1 MLNPTSLLADA
12 LGRNLAETYRRIY
25 GDREPHIASGLDE
38 AARLVIERIASSDA
52 LYHDVQH
59 TALVTLCVQDIL
71 RGRRLERAITPSDWG
86 HTILAALNH
95 DIGYVRGICPGDT
108 AEHFVID
115 AAGNTVTPPRG
126 ASDAFLM
133 PYHVERGKIMVRE
146 RFAPV
151 PYIDEERI
159 AAAIELTRFPVPDDE
174 DHAAT
179 DTEAGLV
186 RAGDLIGQLGDPLYL
201 RKLNALYHEFVE
213 TGINEKLGYSS
224 PADMVDRY
232 PQFYWSKVERYIG
245 DALRYLEMTMEGK
258 QWTATLYSHIFAIE
272 HNRRRMGPQP
282 GPRQQSGV
290 RERTTPGRLAEPFHL
305 QASNPCTP
313 ASTKAANP
321 PSMIGPTCSGAHI
334 MTCQPAWQLPIRH
347 RWRRRAWGLAP
358 TGQNDRTPQVWPR
371 SLPSRI

>member
-12 LGRNLAETYRRIY
+12 LGRNLAETFRRIY
-25 GDREPHIASGLDE
+25 GGREPHMADALDE

-52 LYHDVQH
+52 LYHDSEH

-71 RGRRLERAITPSDWG
+71 RGRRLERTMAPSDWC

-95 DIGYVRGICPGDT
+95 DIGYVRGICAGDT
-108 AEHFVID
+108 SEHFVID

-133 PYHVERGKIMVRE
+133 PWHVERSKVMVRD

-151 PYIDEERI
+151 PFIDEERL
-159 AAAIELTRFPVPDDE
+159 ARAIELTRFPVPDDG
-174 DHAAT
+174 DHDET

-213 TGINEKLGYSS
+213 NGINETLGYSS
-224 PADMVDRY
+224 PADMVERY

-258 QWTATLYSHIFAIE
+258 QWTANLYSHIFAIE
-272 HNRRRMGPQP
+272 HNRRRVGPQS
-282 GPRQQSGV
+282 GPA
-290 RERTTPGRLAEPFHL
+290 RERG
-305 QASNPCTP
+305 
-313 ASTKAANP
+313 
-321 PSMIGPTCSGAHI
+321 
-334 MTCQPAWQLPIRH
+334 
-347 RWRRRAWGLAP
+347 
-358 TGQNDRTPQVWPR
+358 
-371 SLPSRI
+371 

>member
-25 GDREPHIASGLDE
+25 GDREPHIASALDE

-52 LYHDVQH
+52 LYHDCEH
-59 TALVTLCVQDIL
+59 PALVTLCVQDIL
-71 RGRRLERAITPSDWG
+71 RGRRLEHTMTPSDWG

-95 DIGYVRGICPGDT
+95 DIGYVRGICAGDT

-115 AAGNTVTPPRG
+115 TAGNTVPPPRG

-146 RFAPV
+146 RFAAV
-151 PYIDEERI
+151 ASIEEERI
-159 AAAIELTRFPVPDDE
+159 ASAIELTRFPVPDDD

-186 RAGDLIGQLGDPLYL
+186 RAGDLIGQLGDP

-213 TGINEKLGYSS
+213 NGLHEKLGYTS
-224 PADMVDRY
+224 PADMVDYY
-232 PQFYWSKVERYIG
+232 PQFFWGKVERYIG
-245 DALRYLEMTMEGK
+245 DALRYLDMTMEGK

-272 HNRRRMGPQP
+272 HDRRRIGPQP
-282 GPRQQSGV
+282 GVRQQ
-290 RERTTPGRLAEPFHL
+290 R
-305 QASNPCTP
+305 
-313 ASTKAANP
+313 
-321 PSMIGPTCSGAHI
+321 
-334 MTCQPAWQLPIRH
+334 
-347 RWRRRAWGLAP
+347 
-358 TGQNDRTPQVWPR
+358 
-371 SLPSRI
+371 

>member
-25 GDREPHIASGLDE
+25 GSREPHIADGLDE

-52 LYHDVQH
+52 LYHDCEH
-59 TALVTLCVQDIL
+59 TAMVTLCVQDIL
-71 RGRRLERAITPSDWG
+71 RGRRLERTIAPIDWG
-86 HTILAALNH
+86 YTIWAALHH
-95 DIGYVRGICPGDT
+95 DIGYVRGICHGDT

-133 PYHVERGKIMVRE
+133 HYHVERGKIFVRE

-151 PYIDEERI
+151 PWIDEERI
-159 AAAIELTRFPVPDDE
+159 ATAIELTRFPVPEDE

-179 DTEAGLV
+179 DTDAALV
-186 RAGDLIGQLGDPLYL
+186 RAGDLIGQLGDPLYP

-213 TGINEKLGYSS
+213 TGVHEKLGYNS

-232 PQFYWSKVERYIG
+232 PQFYWSKIERYIG

-258 QWTATLYSHIFAIE
+258 LWIATLYSHIFAIE
-272 HNRRRMGPQP
+272 HNRRRMGPQ
-282 GPRQQSGV
+282 SG
-290 RERTTPGRLAEPFHL
+290 HL
-305 QASNPCTP
+305 Q
-313 ASTKAANP
+313 
-321 PSMIGPTCSGAHI
+321 
-334 MTCQPAWQLPIRH
+334 QQR
-347 RWRRRAWGLAP
+347 
-358 TGQNDRTPQVWPR
+358 
-371 SLPSRI
+371 

>member
-1 MLNPTSLLADA
+1 MAANAAAGRFPKGLDVFRHKFHGLFYAAPNQDAFMLRLRLPGGIVSSYQARGLADVAERFGGGTIDLTTRANLQIREIGAGDPIEVLTAIAGLLADA

-25 GDREPHIASGLDE
+25 GDQEPRMAHALDE
-38 AARLVIERIASSDA
+38 AAVLVIERIASSDA
-52 LYHDVQH
+52 LYHNCEH

-71 RGRRLERAITPSDWG
+71 RGRRLERTITPSDWG

-95 DIGYVRGICPGDT
+95 DIGYVRGICAGDT

-115 AAGNTVTPPRG
+115 AGGKTVAPPRG
-126 ASDAFLM
+126 ASDAFLT
-133 PYHVERGKIMVRE
+133 PYHVERGKIKVRE

-151 PYIDEERI
+151 PFIDEERI
-159 AAAIELTRFPVPDDE
+159 ASAIELTRFPVPDDE

-186 RAGDLIGQLGDPLYL
+186 RAGDLIGQLGDPVYP

-213 TGINEKLGYSS
+213 TGVHEKLGYRS
-224 PADMVDRY
+224 PADLVDHY

-272 HNRRRMGPQP
+272 HNRRRMGPQSASP
-282 GPRQQSGV
+282 QQQG
-290 RERTTPGRLAEPFHL
+290 
-305 QASNPCTP
+305 
-313 ASTKAANP
+313 
-321 PSMIGPTCSGAHI
+321 
-334 MTCQPAWQLPIRH
+334 
-347 RWRRRAWGLAP
+347 
-358 TGQNDRTPQVWPR
+358 
-371 SLPSRI
+371 